1 MVYLFADVSK
11 KVILISL
18 NIEVPLETWLQTS
31 FDAAMILGYSLD
43 VLLKT
48 RLQTSIYIMNKT
60 YH

>member
-18 NIEVPLETWLQTS
+18 NIEVPFETRLQTS
-31 FDAAMILGYSLD
+31 VSLGEQGDLLLD

-48 RLQTSIYIMNKT
+48 RLQTSLCRIST
-60 YH
+60 TLT